1 MAPVTDFS
9 TNPRYSQKQE
19 VENSNET
26 RQGKGHKIIINQSKK
41 ELFNINS
48 GLRGIHRR
56 LKNAWTV
63 ETNPDEITDGMFEG
77 VRAFILPHPR
87 AKFNVS
93 EMEAIGRFITNGG
106 AVLVLLSEGGEQQ
119 HDTNIN
125 FLLEEF
131 GIVGNSDAVIR
142 SIFYK
147 YFDPKEALIS
157 NGVLNRSIAIAA
169 KKKVSNDQQS
179 NSQTISFVY
188 PFGASLS
195 VNRLATPVL
204 STGSACFPIGRPV
217 AAFHETEGA
226 NGRLVVCGSV
236 HMFCDQYIDKEE
248 NSKLFDAIM
257 EYLIDGYE
265 LNKIDATE
273 PELSD
278 YVQIPD
284 HVRLSE
290 ELKVC
295 ISKS

>member
-1 MAPVTDFS
+1 MAPVTDFG
-9 TNPRYSQKQE
+9 TNPRYAQE
-19 VENSNET
+19 QTVENSNGIRP
-26 RQGKGHKIIINQSKK
+26 RQGHKIIINQSKK
-41 ELFNINS
+41 ELFNIHS

-63 ETNPDEITDGMFEG
+63 ETNPDEITDEFLRSH
-77 VRAFILPHPR
+77 VVFNTTHPR

-119 HDTNIN
+119 ADTNIN

-131 GIVGNSDAVIR
+131 GIVGNS
-142 SIFYK
+142 
-147 YFDPKEALIS
+147 EALIS

-169 KKKVSNDQQS
+169 KKNVSNDQQS

-195 VNRLATPVL
+195 VNRLSTPVL
-204 STGSACFPIGRPV
+204 STAS
-217 AAFHETEGA
+217 T

-248 NSKLFDAIM
+248 NSKLFVS
-257 EYLIDGYE
+257 L
-265 LNKIDATE
+265 
-273 PELSD
+273 
-278 YVQIPD
+278 
-284 HVRLSE
+284 RLLRSQVKKG
-290 ELKVC
+290 L
-295 ISKS
+295 